1 MSHPSRVL
9 LAVGIALLAACR
21 ADAQQVTVQTPLQ
34 NNSATFFEQSSVGW
48 SMNGPGFFAR
58 FGNPGLSRP
67 PFGGF
72 VPNAG
77 LTTGFAING
86 GGFNT
91 NFNFDFSQGSSYSSV
106 TQAPVITLTNGVPG
120 FLIAGQQRNF
130 VTGLVPVVGNGGGF
144 FYVPSTSWQ
153 PAGYF
158 NGFNPGYGPALMP
171 TAPASPI
178 AGRLQNGE
186 FTMQNGRV
194 VAPGDRGN
202 EAESRDN
209 LPPPLPR
216 DLARP
221 SVTSA
226 TAVRQQQI
234 ERKAAELA
242 VSGRSATDRSKAGTA
257 PRSDAASNRET
268 ARRYLDRAR
277 QAESSGQPSTALIY
291 YRLAAKHADAAL
303 QSEVDAALLRL
314 ESR

>member
-1 MSHPSRVL
+1 MSKVSRMSP
-9 LAVGIALLAACR
+9 ALVVVMLIVRTAI
-21 ADAQQVTVQTPLQ
+21 AQQVTVQTPLQ

-58 FGNPGLSRP
+58 FGNSGLSRP

-106 TQAPVITLTNGVPG
+106 TQAPVLTVTNGVPG

-153 PAGYF
+153 PVGYF
-158 NGFNPGYGPALMP
+158 NGFNPGYGPQMNP
-171 TAPASPI
+171 FSSASPLV
-178 AGRLQNGE
+178 GRMQRGE
-186 FTMQNGRV
+186 FAMQDGHVVVPGRV
-194 VAPGDRGN
+194 ADDDARN
-202 EAESRDN
+202 DE
-209 LPPPLPR
+209 PPPPP
-216 DLARP
+216 AREVSRQP
-221 SVTSA
+221 ITSA
-226 TAVRQQQI
+226 AAARQQLI

-242 VSGRSATDRSKAGTA
+242 ASGNSATARSKSGTA
-257 PRSDAASNRET
+257 TRSEAQSNRET
-268 ARRYLDRAR
+268 ARKYLDRAH
-277 QAESSGQPSTALIY
+277 QAESAGQKSTALIY
-291 YRLAAKHADAAL
+291 YRLAAKHSDASL
-303 QSEVDAALLRL
+303 QGEVDAALLRL